1 MASNPECNFRIAEHS
16 SFGRNP
22 VTCRM
27 PAMAFRRLVVVAS
40 ILFAALPGLS
50 QPSIDY
56 HQHLLSPSAVKLG
69 SLPKP
74 LTARDLIPLLDAAGV
89 RRALVLSLLISTA
102 IQIGLRSQTNTL
114 RYDERTTGPH
124 IRLRSIPIGSGPFA
138 VSIRLSLMPL
148 PRFNVAR
155 KTRTFITVLSWIL
168 GTPMWTW
175 TIRATSL
182 NCAASF
188 GLPMNMEWQS

>member
-1 MASNPECNFRIAEHS
+1 MQQEFDAP
-16 SFGRNP
+16 
-22 VTCRM
+22 
-27 PAMAFRRLVVVAS
+27 
-40 ILFAALPGLS
+40 LFYLW
-50 QPSIDY
+50 
-56 HQHLLSPSAVKLG
+56 
-69 SLPKP
+69 
-74 LTARDLIPLLDAAGV
+74 
-89 RRALVLSLLISTA
+89 LISTA

-138 VSIRLSLMPL
+138 VSIRLSLTPL

-155 KTRTFITVLSWIL
+155 KTRTFITVLSCIS

-175 TIRATSL
+175 IIRATSL